1 MFRTVFLLIS
11 LAFVVACTNA
21 NDLDKGPVPLGNF
34 SLGHNVVVAPKLTK
48 GPASREADKDQ
59 FTKMMQEA
67 VEERFG
73 RYEGDKLYHF
83 GISLEGYVLAQPGIP
98 LVASPKS
105 ILILNLTVW
114 DDAAGKKLNPKVE
127 QITVIESFSGGSLV
141 GSGYT
146 QSAEEQMRGLTRN
159 AAKQI
164 QNYLVRQNYKEG
176 WFKPKPGDPA
186 PKPSEPVAAKTTAP
200 EPVAPVIAPEEE

>member
-1 MFRTVFLLIS
+1 MFRTVFLFFA
-11 LAFVVACTNA
+11 LAFAVACTNS

-59 FTKMMQEA
+59 FIKVMQEA
-67 VEERFG
+67 IDERFG

-105 ILILNLTVW
+105 ILIINLTVW
-114 DDAAGKKLNPKVE
+114 DDAAGKKLNEKVE

-146 QSAEEQMRGLTRN
+146 QSAEEQMQGLTRN

-164 QNYLVRQNYKEG
+164 QNYLVRQNYEEG
-176 WFKPKPGDPA
+176 WFKDKPV
-186 PKPSEPVAAKTTAP
+186 E
-200 EPVAPVIAPEEE
+200 